1 MRISDWSSD
10 VCSSDLKAGRGVF
23 RIYIIGKARAER
35 ILQHRKEHQSGH
47 AVIGWIPALHRD
59 HFGPMA
65 LPNVVKA
72 SRYVRKCLFPA
83 TGFELTGRTGSAQR
97 LDEPVRVVGHVDH
110 ALRLYAEKSLG
121 NDVRGI
127 AAHCYHPIILDRD
140 RTRVV

>member
-1 MRISDWSSD
+1 
-10 VCSSDLKAGRGVF
+10 
-23 RIYIIGKARAER
+23 
-35 ILQHRKEHQSGH
+35 
-47 AVIGWIPALHRD
+47 
-59 HFGPMA
+59 MA
-65 LPNVVKA
+65 LPNGVKA

-127 AAHCYHPIILDRD
+127 AAHCYHPIIFDRREQTAISLAESAICRFFLLHSD
-140 RTRVV
+140 RKSTRLNSSH

>member
-10 VCSSDLKAGRGVF
+10 VCSSDLF

-110 ALRLYAEKSLG
+110 EDRKSTRLNSS
-121 NDVRGI
+121 
-127 AAHCYHPIILDRD
+127 H
-140 RTRVV
+140 